1 MNKPSRSRRAFLF
14 SLLKQIKAE
23 AQSPMKENRS
33 YKLQGELVELR
44 FLTRAAELG
53 LRVSKPYGDSA
64 PYDFLVESGGA
75 VFKIQV
81 KSTGFRNARCQGYVC
96 VAHQQ
101 GARYARCDVDFIAA
115 YIISEDAWY
124 IIPLRA
130 ISGREV
136 CLNPRFRRNKYR
148 RYREAW
154 DLLIPRTPP
163 PPLVPQTQI
172 RSLKPWVPRVSPFW
186 AYPGLSV
193 DIPPS

>member
-1 MNKPSRSRRAFLF
+1 MR
-14 SLLKQIKAE
+14 
-23 AQSPMKENRS
+23 ENRS

-64 PYDFLVESGGA
+64 PYDFLDESGGD
-75 VFKIQV
+75 VFKEQV
-81 KSTGFRNARCQGYVC
+81 KSTNFRVNKCRGWVC

-101 GARYARCDVDFIAA
+101 GARYSRKDVDFIAA

-136 CLNPRFRRNKYR
+136 SLNPRFRRNKYR

-154 DLLIPRTPP
+154 DLLIPER
-163 PPLVPQTQI
+163 
-172 RSLKPWVPRVSPFW
+172 RRHWKRRVK
-186 AYPGLSV
+186 AAVEG
-193 DIPPS
+193 